1 MAKQAHKIA
10 QSINPAVGA
19 STLASLEG
27 RTTSEAAQS
36 SAGAGTLKTGLKFTG
51 QYLYDRF
58 VANDK
63 TEVTK
68 LSIVREMTGMEVAG
82 FKAVLADFVKVAKGY
97 MDNAEK
103 ASKAAPDDVALSA
116 TFRDL
121 SAKYKTAQNHQNVM
135 RNAYGALRFAPDEL
149 TANGYTEQTGYQVMR
164 TISIAALKAKGI
176 KWDGTAIPTNEVA
189 AIRKVAAAETKA
201 LAEVMADTPRND
213 GESLKD
219 YVVRMDDAVQARIK
233 ANQAERQA
241 EQIKTLVAR
250 FRKEAGGLLDDVI
263 QALMTADEE
272 APVLTVEGSAPLA
285 AEAVKH

>member
-36 SAGAGTLKTGLKFTG
+36 SADAGTLKTGLKFTG

-263 QALMTADEE
+263 QALMTAEE
-272 APVLTVEGSAPLA
+272 EQPVLTVEGSAPLA